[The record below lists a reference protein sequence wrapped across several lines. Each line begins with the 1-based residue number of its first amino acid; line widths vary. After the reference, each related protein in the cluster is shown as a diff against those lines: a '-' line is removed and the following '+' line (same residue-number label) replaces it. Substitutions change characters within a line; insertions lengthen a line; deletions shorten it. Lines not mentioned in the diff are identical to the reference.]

1 MTHIFNILFFLFL
14 LFPTQ
19 KDPRYNKQGKPSTYG
34 INTYV
39 KDNQSNIIKEYEYLI
54 DSLYDVYIYTENIS
68 ESSDDEELGQFYLPD
83 YIVITN
89 EEKYVAYEFKNMS
102 KFKQKSILYNER
114 TVKAVIFHEL
124 THVLFNQTLIT
135 MRNNNQYTSPEYGSL
150 RMFPSPSTQFGS
162 TFIEEGICEYIVYYL
177 NEASPIK
184 DVPIPINEDELLSD
198 SNKANNLY
206 CYSVIFLKDFLDKY
220 GVHKG
225 IETLIA
231 NRPPTYDEILD
242 PKIFFGRLK

>member
-1 MTHIFNILFFLFL
+1 MIHIFNILFFLFL
-14 LFPTQ
+14 LFPIQ

-68 ESSDDEELGQFYLPD
+68 ETSDEGELGQFYLPD

-89 EEKYVAYEFKNMS
+89 EEKYIAYEFKYMS
-102 KFKQKSILYNER
+102 KFKQKSIPYNER

-124 THVLFNQTLIT
+124 THAYFNQVMIN

-150 RMFPSPSTQFGS
+150 RMFPDLSTRFGAI
-162 TFIEEGICEYIVYYL
+162 FIEEGICEYMVYYF
-177 NEASPIK
+177 NEANPIK
-184 DVPIPINEDELLSD
+184 DVPIPVNEDELLSD
-198 SNKANNLY
+198 SNRTNNLY
-206 CYSVIFLKDFLDKY
+206 YYSVVFLKDFLDKY
-220 GVHKG
+220 GIHKG
-225 IETLIA
+225 MEILIS
-231 NRPPTYDEILD
+231 NKPPTSKEILN
-242 PKIFFGRLK
+242 PKLFFKRLL